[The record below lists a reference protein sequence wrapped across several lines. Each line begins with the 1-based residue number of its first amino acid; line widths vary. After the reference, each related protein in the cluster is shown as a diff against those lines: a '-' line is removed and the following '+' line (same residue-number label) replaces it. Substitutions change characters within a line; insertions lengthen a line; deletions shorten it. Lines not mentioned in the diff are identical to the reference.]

1 MPMNSLEDAFL
12 HELKDIYHAEK
23 QLLRA
28 LPKMAKA
35 TEDDELRG
43 LFEEHLE
50 QTKGQVERLE
60 QVFQQVGKTPRGEK
74 CEAMA
79 GIIEEGQSLM
89 EEDAEGEVLDA
100 MLIGAA
106 QKVEHYE
113 IASYGTM
120 CAWAE
125 QLGMNDALRLL
136 KETLKEEKQTDEKLT
151 RFAESR
157 KNSEAVRGDVQ

>member
-1 MPMNSLEDAFL
+1 MPMSSLQDAFT

-35 TEDDELRG
+35 TEDEELRS

-60 QVFQQVGKTPRGEK
+60 KVFEQVGKTPRGEK
-74 CEAMA
+74 CEGMA
-79 GIIEEGQSLM
+79 GIIEEGQAMM
-89 EEDAEGEVLDA
+89 EQDAEADVMDA
-100 MLIGAA
+100 VLIGSA

-125 QLGMNDALRLL
+125 QLGMQDALRLL
-136 KETLKEEKQTDEKLT
+136 KQNLAEEKQTDEKLS
-151 RFAESR
+151 RFAEAR
-157 KNSEAVRGDVQ
+157 KNPAAAEPVQ

>member
-1 MPMNSLEDAFL
+1 MPISSLEDAFN

-35 TEDDELRG
+35 AEDEQLRAM
-43 LFEEHLE
+43 FEEHLE

-60 QVFQQVGKTPRGEK
+60 KIFEQVGKTPRAEK
-74 CEAMA
+74 CEGMA
-79 GIIEEGQSLM
+79 GIVEEGQSLM
-89 EEDAEGEVLDA
+89 EEDADPETMDA
-100 MLIGAA
+100 MLIGGA

-120 CAWAE
+120 LAWAE
-125 QLGMNDALRLL
+125 QLGMTDAARLL
-136 KETLKEEKQTDEKLT
+136 KQTLEEEKQTDQKLS

-157 KNSEAVRGDVQ
+157 KNREAASERMQ

>member
-1 MPMNSLEDAFL
+1 MMNTLQDAFL

-23 QLLRA
+23 QLTRA

-35 TEDDELRG
+35 AEDEELRS

-50 QTKGQVERLE
+50 QTRQQIERLE
-60 QVFQQVGKTPRGEK
+60 RVFEQVGKTARGEK

-79 GIIEEGQSLM
+79 GLLEEGQEIM
-89 EEDAEGEVLDA
+89 DQEAEPATMDA
-100 MLIGAA
+100 MLVGAA

-125 QLGMNDALRLL
+125 QLGMRDAASLL
-136 KETLKEEKQTDEKLT
+136 KQTLNEEKDADKKLSA
-151 RFAESR
+151 FAESR
-157 KNSEAVRGDVQ
+157 KNAQAAQGRMQ

>member
-1 MPMNSLEDAFL
+1 MMNTLQDAFL

-23 QLLRA
+23 QLTRA

-35 TEDDELRG
+35 AEDEELRS

-50 QTKGQVERLE
+50 QTRQQIERLE
-60 QVFQQVGKTPRGEK
+60 RVFEHVGKAARGEK
-74 CEAMA
+74 CEGMA
-79 GIIEEGQSLM
+79 GIIEEGQSVM
-89 EEDAEGEVLDA
+89 EQDAEPETLDA
-100 MLIGAA
+100 MLVGAA

-125 QLGMNDALRLL
+125 QLGMRDAATLL
-136 KETLKEEKQTDEKLT
+136 EQNLKEEKETDKKLT
-151 RFAESR
+151 AFAEAR
-157 KNSEAVRGDVQ
+157 KNAQAAQGRMQ

>member
-1 MPMNSLEDAFL
+1 MQMNSLQDAFL

-23 QLLRA
+23 QLTRA

-35 TEDDELRG
+35 AEDEELRS

-50 QTKGQVERLE
+50 QTRQQIQRLE
-60 QVFQQVGKTPRGEK
+60 RVFEQVGKTARGEK

-79 GIIEEGQSLM
+79 GLLEEGQEIM
-89 EEDAEGEVLDA
+89 DQDAEPETMDA

-125 QLGMNDALRLL
+125 QLGMRETVNLL
-136 KETLKEEKQTDEKLT
+136 KQTLNEEKETDKKLSA
-151 RFAESR
+151 FAENR
-157 KNSEAVRGDVQ
+157 KNAQAAREEMQ